1 MAADETIRA
10 LAIEQRKRLVGGV
23 MSYAEK
29 SPWWGRLTKDQQEDL
44 RDKVLDS
51 IGRYHDFMLD
61 VIKVGH
67 DDSVRNDHAIALIEQ
82 VHASQRE
89 LVRALVPEP
98 TPVRRVT

>member
-1 MAADETIRA
+1 MAADETVRA

-23 MSYAEK
+23 MSHAEK
-29 SPWWGRLTKDQQEDL
+29 SSWWGRLTKDQQEDL

-67 DDSVRNDHAIALIEQ
+67 DDSIRNEHAIAMIEQ
-82 VHASQRE
+82 IHAGQRE
-89 LVRALVPEP
+89 LTQALMPKSP
-98 TPVRRVT
+98 RKP

>member
-1 MAADETIRA
+1 MAGDETIRA
-10 LAIEQRKRLVGGV
+10 LAIEQRKRLVGSIMRSV
-23 MSYAEK
+23 ESSA
-29 SPWWGRLTKDQQEDL
+29 WWPRITKDQQEEL

-67 DDSVRNDHAIALIEQ
+67 DDSMRNDHAIALIEQ

-89 LVRALVPEP
+89 LVRVLDPKAVPHAS
-98 TPVRRVT
+98 T

>member
-1 MAADETIRA
+1 MAADETVRA

-29 SPWWGRLTKDQQEDL
+29 SSWWGRLTKDQQEDL

-67 DDSVRNDHAIALIEQ
+67 DDSIRNEHAIAMIEQ
-82 VHASQRE
+82 IHAGQRE
-89 LVRALVPEP
+89 LTQALMPKP
-98 TPVRRVT
+98 PRKS

>member
-1 MAADETIRA
+1 MAADETVRA

-29 SPWWGRLTKDQQEDL
+29 SAWWSRLSKEQQEDL
-44 RDKVLDS
+44 RDKILDS

-67 DDSVRNDHAIALIEQ
+67 DDSMRNDHAISLIEQ
-82 VHASQRE
+82 VHAGQRE
-89 LVRALVPEP
+89 LLRVLSPEP
-98 TPVRRVT
+98 TPVRKAH